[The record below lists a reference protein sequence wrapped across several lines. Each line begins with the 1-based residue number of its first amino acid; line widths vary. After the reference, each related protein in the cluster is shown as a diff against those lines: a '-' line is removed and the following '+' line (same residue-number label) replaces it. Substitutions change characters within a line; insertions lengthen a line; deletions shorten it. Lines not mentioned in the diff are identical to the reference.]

1 MQVKQAAI
9 NQTLLP
15 NMYMELQK
23 PRALQGTLQCLAVMS
38 KVTDHG
44 D

>member
-23 PRALQGTLQCLAVMS
+23 PRALLGTSPGCEEQGHRLW
-38 KVTDHG
+38 
-44 D
+44 